1 MPDITAA
8 YGQALID
15 LAEQNSNVVVLDADV
30 ADSCQTDAFAK
41 KFPQRTFELGVAEQ
55 SLPTF
60 SAGLALCGKIPFYN
74 CFAPFAVGR
83 SFDMIRQ
90 TLCYMRANVKIAGH
104 CAGQSMGYTG
114 PTHHTIEDIGA
125 LRTLPNM
132 VILNPCDAEEA
143 RQMTFAAAGYN
154 GPVYLRLVRMDVPA
168 VHGPDYKFQ
177 IGKTDCLRQGS
188 DVSLFVT
195 GDMAGKCLSLANAIQ
210 QQHGLSVQVVNVPTL
225 KPLAPQEI
233 IAYGEQTRAAITVED
248 HSIIGGLGSLVCE
261 IYSENLGKPVKRIGI
276 LDRFTESAPCEDLRE
291 KHGLSETG
299 IIDAILDLA
308 AANPDR

>member
-8 YGQALID
+8 YSQALID
-15 LAEQNSNVVVLDADV
+15 LAEQNPNVVVLDADV

-41 KFPQRTFELGVAEQ
+41 KFPQRSFDLGVAEQ

-74 CFAPFAVGR
+74 CFAPFAVAR

-143 RQMTFAAAGYN
+143 KQMTFAAAAHN

-168 VHGPDYKFQ
+168 VHGPDYKFR
-177 IGKTDCLRQGS
+177 IGKADLLRPGR
-188 DVSLFVT
+188 DISLFVT
-195 GDMAGKCLSLANAIQ
+195 GDLAAKCLSLADSIQ
-210 QQHGLSVQVVNVPTL
+210 KRHGVGVQVVNVPTL

-233 IAYGEQTRAAITVED
+233 VQYGEQTRAAITVED
-248 HSIIGGLGSLVCE
+248 HNVIGGLGSLVCE
-261 IYSENLGKPVKRIGI
+261 IYAENLRKPVKRIGI

-291 KHGLSETG
+291 KHGLS
-299 IIDAILDLA
+299 DAIIVNAIVELA
-308 AANPDR
+308 SVKC